1 MRNMLFDNGRGT
13 FTVSHRKALSHH
25 MPTNHFHSTYEIYYL
40 MSGKREFFIKDR
52 TMVVNEEDIII
63 ISPNVLHRTTN
74 AEMPEHERLIV
85 NIHESCMA
93 LENRSYAD
101 ILQILFEQ
109 EYIIIKVPEQ
119 ERLALDALAGRI
131 IQEITDKK
139 LGFEMYAQTLVLQLL
154 IICCRHVKQN
164 SIEPLESPSPMH
176 ERISEIVRYI
186 NNHYMEELSLHL
198 LAEKFYVSP
207 YYLSRFFKEA
217 TGFTFVEY
225 VNSVRINEATKLL
238 ERSSL
243 KVNLIAKKVGFGSVT
258 HFGRV
263 FKSVTGH
270 APLYY
275 RKEASELIT
284 NPIR

>member
-1 MRNMLFDNGRGT
+1 M
-13 FTVSHRKALSHH
+13 
-25 MPTNHFHSTYEIYYL
+25 
-40 MSGKREFFIKDR
+40 
-52 TMVVNEEDIII
+52 
-63 ISPNVLHRTTN
+63 
-74 AEMPEHERLIV
+74 
-85 NIHESCMA
+85 
-93 LENRSYAD
+93 
-101 ILQILFEQ
+101 
-109 EYIIIKVPEQ
+109 
-119 ERLALDALAGRI
+119 
-131 IQEITDKK
+131 
-139 LGFEMYAQTLVLQLL
+139 
-154 IICCRHVKQN
+154 
-164 SIEPLESPSPMH
+164 
-176 ERISEIVRYI
+176 
-186 NNHYMEELSLHL
+186 

-284 NPIR
+284 NPLR